1 MENDH
6 KAYKVWVDDGE
17 GSTIVF
23 AKSRNE
29 AKVIA
34 MGCDACEG
42 ARYIDI
48 SVRRMKELDSLYK
61 GECEIDW
68 YDTET
73 RTVLVRDYGWTC
85 IDPSWECDKCEA
97 RKHCWRF
104 EDD

>member
-34 MGCDACEG
+34 MYCDTCEG
-42 ARYIDI
+42 A
-48 SVRRMKELDSLYK
+48 SDSCT
-61 GECEIDW
+61 GASG
-68 YDTET
+68 
-73 RTVLVRDYGWTC
+73 V
-85 IDPSWECDKCEA
+85 
-97 RKHCWRF
+97 
-104 EDD
+104 